1 MGVSSAKEIRRR
13 STRAKAPGVSNKIPL
28 ERANFSDVT
37 LTIKA
42 QRIPSQ
48 NVTHFSNNVT
58 HFYDLTRSLNDINK
72 LRSALQTSRGNSSP
86 KKQASTGKRSRKGGK
101 RRAERDLKLSLN
113 KPDRSKLQTH
123 YERESKSDIAK
134 THFNSSEK
142 KRRKYSSKVTSGQHH
157 RTRLKHQE
165 RSLGRFK
172 RNIAVSDRDE
182 LKQKRFMMKRRS
194 LQHLPFRLG
203 GERVLLRFKRKSI
216 LGQDDV
222 EAQSSDLKEHKGK
235 KGRQTP
241 QQKHVKPRSVFPGKS
256 STFPLNGVIKGEF
269 LKETDWRAPSATINS
284 YNKALVD
291 RNVIPHATYDPVVY
305 GAKSSSLSLNPNKLS
320 SVPKEY
326 SAVENRRQSVSNINR
341 ALYPLASTVSFIPKS
356 NQAMTLKSELR
367 TPQIAS
373 LWRTVL
379 QNAPVPSQSN
389 VPQPVRYEYGAG
401 QQQRN
406 SLQNTDDQSKKQ
418 FIPTSQRALYNYGH
432 QFNYQPQFIK
442 SQIALAGGDP
452 RITSFSQMRPT
463 KPLPFFREGARINPE
478 WPLSS
483 PTANLN
489 NLLNFENGLSQRS
502 RVPQGLVLYLDLEN
516 VQNGRATYAS
526 LNGDVTGTDKRTE
539 ITKFFGSCGKVA
551 RLNNGSEILLNGK
564 QLKVNTCSDSEWV

>member
-1 MGVSSAKEIRRR
+1 
-13 STRAKAPGVSNKIPL
+13 
-28 ERANFSDVT
+28 
-37 LTIKA
+37 
-42 QRIPSQ
+42 
-48 NVTHFSNNVT
+48 
-58 HFYDLTRSLNDINK
+58 
-72 LRSALQTSRGNSSP
+72 
-86 KKQASTGKRSRKGGK
+86 
-101 RRAERDLKLSLN
+101 
-113 KPDRSKLQTH
+113 
-123 YERESKSDIAK
+123 
-134 THFNSSEK
+134 
-142 KRRKYSSKVTSGQHH
+142 
-157 RTRLKHQE
+157 
-165 RSLGRFK
+165 
-172 RNIAVSDRDE
+172 
-182 LKQKRFMMKRRS
+182 MMKRRS

-241 QQKHVKPRSVFPGKS
+241 QQKHVKPRSVFLGKS

-442 SQIALAGGDP
+442 SQIALAGGNP

>member
-58 HFYDLTRSLNDINK
+58 HIYDLTRSLNDINK

-123 YERESKSDIAK
+123 YERESKRDIAK

-203 GERVLLRFKRKSI
+203 GERVLLRFKRKSN

-222 EAQSSDLKEHKGK
+222 VAQSSDLKEHKGK

-241 QQKHVKPRSVFPGKS
+241 QQKHFKPRSVFPGKS

-341 ALYPLASTVSFIPKS
+341 NLYPLASTVSFIPKS

-379 QNAPVPSQSN
+379 QNAPVTSQSN

-442 SQIALAGGDP
+442 SQIALAGGNP

-463 KPLPFFREGARINPE
+463 KPLQFFREGARINPE

>member
-86 KKQASTGKRSRKGGK
+86 KKRASTGKRSRKGGK

-182 LKQKRFMMKRRS
+182 LKQKRFIMKRRS

-222 EAQSSDLKEHKGK
+222 EAQSSDLKEHKRK

-291 RNVIPHATYDPVVY
+291 RNVIPHATYDPSVY

-326 SAVENRRQSVSNINR
+326 SAVENRRQSVSNVNR

-367 TPQIAS
+367 KPQIAS

-442 SQIALAGGDP
+442 SQIALAGGNP

-483 PTANLN
+483 PTVNLN

-551 RLNNGSEILLNGK
+551 RLNNGSEILINGK

>member
-1 MGVSSAKEIRRR
+1 MGVSSVKEIRRR

-86 KKQASTGKRSRKGGK
+86 KKRASTGKRSRKGGK

-194 LQHLPFRLG
+194 LQHLPFHLG
-203 GERVLLRFKRKSI
+203 GERVLLR
-216 LGQDDV
+216 
-222 EAQSSDLKEHKGK
+222 
-235 KGRQTP
+235 
-241 QQKHVKPRSVFPGKS
+241 
-256 STFPLNGVIKGEF
+256 
-269 LKETDWRAPSATINS
+269 
-284 YNKALVD
+284 
-291 RNVIPHATYDPVVY
+291 
-305 GAKSSSLSLNPNKLS
+305 
-320 SVPKEY
+320 
-326 SAVENRRQSVSNINR
+326 
-341 ALYPLASTVSFIPKS
+341 
-356 NQAMTLKSELR
+356 
-367 TPQIAS
+367 
-373 LWRTVL
+373 
-379 QNAPVPSQSN
+379 
-389 VPQPVRYEYGAG
+389 
-401 QQQRN
+401 
-406 SLQNTDDQSKKQ
+406 
-418 FIPTSQRALYNYGH
+418 
-432 QFNYQPQFIK
+432 
-442 SQIALAGGDP
+442 
-452 RITSFSQMRPT
+452 
-463 KPLPFFREGARINPE
+463 
-478 WPLSS
+478 
-483 PTANLN
+483 
-489 NLLNFENGLSQRS
+489 
-502 RVPQGLVLYLDLEN
+502 
-516 VQNGRATYAS
+516 
-526 LNGDVTGTDKRTE
+526 
-539 ITKFFGSCGKVA
+539 
-551 RLNNGSEILLNGK
+551 
-564 QLKVNTCSDSEWV
+564 